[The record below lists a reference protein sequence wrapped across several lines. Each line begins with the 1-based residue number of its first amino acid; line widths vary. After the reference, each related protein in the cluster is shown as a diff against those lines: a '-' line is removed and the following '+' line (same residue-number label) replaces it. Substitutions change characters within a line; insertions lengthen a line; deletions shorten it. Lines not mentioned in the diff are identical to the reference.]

1 MRQISFFISLICV
14 FSTLASRNDYTIRYL
29 GVESGLSN
37 NHVVGITQDKDG
49 FIWIATD
56 EGLNRYD
63 GHNFKNYYKEE
74 VPGVA
79 SLTGNELNAI
89 IDDPQRPVIWIAT
102 QRAGLDSY
110 NYSTGEFRSY
120 RNIPGDANS
129 LATDDVTSIT
139 PASDGGLWIC
149 TFSRGIDHL
158 DPESGQFKHYDS
170 RTVKG
175 MPAASIWKALDGGD
189 GFLYVAHESSGLTV
203 IDIANMTA
211 VNYQADHN
219 NPDSLPSSSL
229 SCVYKDSLNNLW
241 IGTDRG
247 PVLYN
252 QDDKTFMDLGRYH
265 PELRYPVGDM
275 KQFAD
280 NCLWVATERGGIVI
294 MHLNDKVFSHPEEI
308 VCDTF
313 HSDFGKSLL
322 SSPSVRCLYQDDFSN
337 VWAGSWEGGVNVISP
352 GSPAFRIHPV
362 HTASGGE
369 VLSANSVLS
378 VAVDNDNHVWI
389 GKDGG
394 DLDIYDGDC
403 LVSTFS
409 KRRGNLPGSIVQS
422 LHKGADGT
430 MWLGFFNEGACRYD
444 ANTGRFVEVIPAAS
458 RIDVRDIA
466 TDKNGN
472 ILFGTTGGVWRYN
485 LADKRVEGPFN
496 TGNNLVRRV
505 FPLDDN
511 TCLVGTF
518 GAGLIVTDNDF
529 KEIRRYDINNGIPSN
544 TVNDIFRARDNRV
557 FVATG
562 EGLVI
567 FPDIVNKPDSVS
579 VVNRASGL
587 GNAHLLAIAQDRSGS
602 IWLSTNGGISCVKGD
617 DIYNYTHRDNVPIGN
632 FLGHSVASD
641 RQGNLYFGAISG
653 LCVFNPVE
661 VLEMMDVPQPVIVD
675 LEVLSNSSSGEDSPK
690 EIQVTGK
697 DKESLGRGYNSFDIS
712 FTSRNFATA
721 REVEYAYM
729 LEGVLD
735 RWVMARNGNIATF
748 RDLSPGTYVFKVKC
762 RVRNQE
768 WGSPAE
774 LNIVVPPPLWWS
786 WWAKMIY
793 IMVLAG
799 VVCAL
804 LYLYRKRVTAEAML
818 KTETEK
824 HLKEQELNDERLRFY
839 TNITHELRT
848 PLTLIVGPL
857 DDLAKSGDI
866 PERERRSLGMV
877 HRNAG
882 RLLDL
887 VNRIL
892 EFRKTETQNRR
903 LCVRRGNIAAT
914 VYEVALKYKELNR
927 NTKVSVDVTV
937 ESGEIQAVYDKEV
950 VTVMLD
956 NLISNSIKYTPQ
968 GHVDVDCRVKDGNIV
983 LTVADTGVGI
993 SKDAV
998 DRIFDRYYQE
1008 RGPHQAAGTGI
1019 GLALVKNMVTLHHGT
1034 ISVSSEEGKGTSFV
1048 VTLPIADSYPE
1059 ALHLEENVE
1068 HTQEETLPD
1077 TDKETVAADRKPL
1090 ILVVEDNEDI
1100 RDYIRQSFTDL
1111 YDVRCAENGKEGL
1124 ERAYEIMPSL
1134 IVSDIMMPVMD
1145 GVEMMRKL
1153 KADVRTSHIPV
1164 ILLTA
1169 KESDSDREEGY
1180 ASGADS
1186 YLIKPFSSTL
1196 LQSRINNLLLQRMKL
1211 TERFAG
1217 RPAPVVSS
1225 EGESIAEKRERLIK
1239 SLSEVDRRF
1248 IEKLNKAIID
1258 NIPSENVDVNFL
1270 AGTLCMSTSTLY
1282 RKVKALTGIS
1292 PNEYIRKT
1300 KMQLAEN
1307 LLLDGQLTFSEI
1319 AFKVGMNSVVY
1330 FRQCFKDEFGM
1341 TPSEYLNHLRS
1352 DSLDKSSEE

>member
-1 MRQISFFISLICV
+1 
-14 FSTLASRNDYTIRYL
+14 
-29 GVESGLSN
+29 
-37 NHVVGITQDKDG
+37 
-49 FIWIATD
+49 
-56 EGLNRYD
+56 
-63 GHNFKNYYKEE
+63 
-74 VPGVA
+74 
-79 SLTGNELNAI
+79 
-89 IDDPQRPVIWIAT
+89 
-102 QRAGLDSY
+102 
-110 NYSTGEFRSY
+110 
-120 RNIPGDANS
+120 
-129 LATDDVTSIT
+129 
-139 PASDGGLWIC
+139 
-149 TFSRGIDHL
+149 
-158 DPESGQFKHYDS
+158 
-170 RTVKG
+170 
-175 MPAASIWKALDGGD
+175 
-189 GFLYVAHESSGLTV
+189 
-203 IDIANMTA
+203 
-211 VNYQADHN
+211 
-219 NPDSLPSSSL
+219 
-229 SCVYKDSLNNLW
+229 
-241 IGTDRG
+241 
-247 PVLYN
+247 
-252 QDDKTFMDLGRYH
+252 
-265 PELRYPVGDM
+265 
-275 KQFAD
+275 
-280 NCLWVATERGGIVI
+280 
-294 MHLNDKVFSHPEEI
+294 
-308 VCDTF
+308 
-313 HSDFGKSLL
+313 
-322 SSPSVRCLYQDDFSN
+322 
-337 VWAGSWEGGVNVISP
+337 
-352 GSPAFRIHPV
+352 
-362 HTASGGE
+362 
-369 VLSANSVLS
+369 
-378 VAVDNDNHVWI
+378 
-389 GKDGG
+389 
-394 DLDIYDGDC
+394 
-403 LVSTFS
+403 
-409 KRRGNLPGSIVQS
+409 
-422 LHKGADGT
+422 
-430 MWLGFFNEGACRYD
+430 
-444 ANTGRFVEVIPAAS
+444 
-458 RIDVRDIA
+458 
-466 TDKNGN
+466 
-472 ILFGTTGGVWRYN
+472 
-485 LADKRVEGPFN
+485 
-496 TGNNLVRRV
+496 
-505 FPLDDN
+505 
-511 TCLVGTF
+511 
-518 GAGLIVTDNDF
+518 
-529 KEIRRYDINNGIPSN
+529 
-544 TVNDIFRARDNRV
+544 
-557 FVATG
+557 
-562 EGLVI
+562 
-567 FPDIVNKPDSVS
+567 
-579 VVNRASGL
+579 
-587 GNAHLLAIAQDRSGS
+587 
-602 IWLSTNGGISCVKGD
+602 
-617 DIYNYTHRDNVPIGN
+617 
-632 FLGHSVASD
+632 
-641 RQGNLYFGAISG
+641 
-653 LCVFNPVE
+653 
-661 VLEMMDVPQPVIVD
+661 MMDVPQPVIVD

-697 DKESLGRGYNSFDIS
+697 DKVNLGRGYNSFDIS

-1319 AFKVGMNSVVY
+1319 AFKVGMNSVAY

>member
-1 MRQISFFISLICV
+1 
-14 FSTLASRNDYTIRYL
+14 
-29 GVESGLSN
+29 
-37 NHVVGITQDKDG
+37 
-49 FIWIATD
+49 
-56 EGLNRYD
+56 
-63 GHNFKNYYKEE
+63 
-74 VPGVA
+74 
-79 SLTGNELNAI
+79 
-89 IDDPQRPVIWIAT
+89 
-102 QRAGLDSY
+102 
-110 NYSTGEFRSY
+110 
-120 RNIPGDANS
+120 
-129 LATDDVTSIT
+129 
-139 PASDGGLWIC
+139 
-149 TFSRGIDHL
+149 
-158 DPESGQFKHYDS
+158 
-170 RTVKG
+170 
-175 MPAASIWKALDGGD
+175 
-189 GFLYVAHESSGLTV
+189 
-203 IDIANMTA
+203 
-211 VNYQADHN
+211 
-219 NPDSLPSSSL
+219 
-229 SCVYKDSLNNLW
+229 
-241 IGTDRG
+241 
-247 PVLYN
+247 
-252 QDDKTFMDLGRYH
+252 
-265 PELRYPVGDM
+265 
-275 KQFAD
+275 
-280 NCLWVATERGGIVI
+280 
-294 MHLNDKVFSHPEEI
+294 
-308 VCDTF
+308 
-313 HSDFGKSLL
+313 
-322 SSPSVRCLYQDDFSN
+322 
-337 VWAGSWEGGVNVISP
+337 
-352 GSPAFRIHPV
+352 
-362 HTASGGE
+362 
-369 VLSANSVLS
+369 
-378 VAVDNDNHVWI
+378 
-389 GKDGG
+389 
-394 DLDIYDGDC
+394 
-403 LVSTFS
+403 
-409 KRRGNLPGSIVQS
+409 
-422 LHKGADGT
+422 
-430 MWLGFFNEGACRYD
+430 
-444 ANTGRFVEVIPAAS
+444 
-458 RIDVRDIA
+458 
-466 TDKNGN
+466 
-472 ILFGTTGGVWRYN
+472 
-485 LADKRVEGPFN
+485 
-496 TGNNLVRRV
+496 
-505 FPLDDN
+505 
-511 TCLVGTF
+511 
-518 GAGLIVTDNDF
+518 
-529 KEIRRYDINNGIPSN
+529 
-544 TVNDIFRARDNRV
+544 
-557 FVATG
+557 
-562 EGLVI
+562 
-567 FPDIVNKPDSVS
+567 
-579 VVNRASGL
+579 
-587 GNAHLLAIAQDRSGS
+587 
-602 IWLSTNGGISCVKGD
+602 
-617 DIYNYTHRDNVPIGN
+617 
-632 FLGHSVASD
+632 
-641 RQGNLYFGAISG
+641 
-653 LCVFNPVE
+653 
-661 VLEMMDVPQPVIVD
+661 
-675 LEVLSNSSSGEDSPK
+675 
-690 EIQVTGK
+690 
-697 DKESLGRGYNSFDIS
+697 
-712 FTSRNFATA
+712 
-721 REVEYAYM
+721 M

-1019 GLALVKNMVTLHHGT
+1019 GLALVKNMVTLHYGT

-1225 EGESIAEKRERLIK
+1225 
-1239 SLSEVDRRF
+1239 
-1248 IEKLNKAIID
+1248 
-1258 NIPSENVDVNFL
+1258 
-1270 AGTLCMSTSTLY
+1270 
-1282 RKVKALTGIS
+1282 
-1292 PNEYIRKT
+1292 
-1300 KMQLAEN
+1300 
-1307 LLLDGQLTFSEI
+1307 
-1319 AFKVGMNSVVY
+1319 
-1330 FRQCFKDEFGM
+1330 
-1341 TPSEYLNHLRS
+1341 
-1352 DSLDKSSEE
+1352 

>member
-1 MRQISFFISLICV
+1 M
-14 FSTLASRNDYTIRYL
+14 
-29 GVESGLSN
+29 
-37 NHVVGITQDKDG
+37 
-49 FIWIATD
+49 
-56 EGLNRYD
+56 
-63 GHNFKNYYKEE
+63 
-74 VPGVA
+74 
-79 SLTGNELNAI
+79 
-89 IDDPQRPVIWIAT
+89 
-102 QRAGLDSY
+102 
-110 NYSTGEFRSY
+110 
-120 RNIPGDANS
+120 
-129 LATDDVTSIT
+129 
-139 PASDGGLWIC
+139 
-149 TFSRGIDHL
+149 
-158 DPESGQFKHYDS
+158 
-170 RTVKG
+170 
-175 MPAASIWKALDGGD
+175 
-189 GFLYVAHESSGLTV
+189 
-203 IDIANMTA
+203 
-211 VNYQADHN
+211 
-219 NPDSLPSSSL
+219 
-229 SCVYKDSLNNLW
+229 
-241 IGTDRG
+241 
-247 PVLYN
+247 
-252 QDDKTFMDLGRYH
+252 
-265 PELRYPVGDM
+265 
-275 KQFAD
+275 
-280 NCLWVATERGGIVI
+280 
-294 MHLNDKVFSHPEEI
+294 
-308 VCDTF
+308 
-313 HSDFGKSLL
+313 
-322 SSPSVRCLYQDDFSN
+322 
-337 VWAGSWEGGVNVISP
+337 
-352 GSPAFRIHPV
+352 
-362 HTASGGE
+362 
-369 VLSANSVLS
+369 
-378 VAVDNDNHVWI
+378 
-389 GKDGG
+389 
-394 DLDIYDGDC
+394 
-403 LVSTFS
+403 
-409 KRRGNLPGSIVQS
+409 
-422 LHKGADGT
+422 
-430 MWLGFFNEGACRYD
+430 
-444 ANTGRFVEVIPAAS
+444 
-458 RIDVRDIA
+458 
-466 TDKNGN
+466 
-472 ILFGTTGGVWRYN
+472 
-485 LADKRVEGPFN
+485 
-496 TGNNLVRRV
+496 
-505 FPLDDN
+505 
-511 TCLVGTF
+511 
-518 GAGLIVTDNDF
+518 
-529 KEIRRYDINNGIPSN
+529 
-544 TVNDIFRARDNRV
+544 
-557 FVATG
+557 
-562 EGLVI
+562 
-567 FPDIVNKPDSVS
+567 
-579 VVNRASGL
+579 
-587 GNAHLLAIAQDRSGS
+587 
-602 IWLSTNGGISCVKGD
+602 
-617 DIYNYTHRDNVPIGN
+617 IYNYTHRDNVPIGN

-697 DKESLGRGYNSFDIS
+697 DKVSLGRGYNSFDIS

-1258 NIPSENVDVNFL
+1258 NMPSENVDVNFL

-1319 AFKVGMNSVVY
+1319 AFKVGMNSVAY

>member
-1 MRQISFFISLICV
+1 
-14 FSTLASRNDYTIRYL
+14 
-29 GVESGLSN
+29 
-37 NHVVGITQDKDG
+37 
-49 FIWIATD
+49 
-56 EGLNRYD
+56 
-63 GHNFKNYYKEE
+63 
-74 VPGVA
+74 
-79 SLTGNELNAI
+79 
-89 IDDPQRPVIWIAT
+89 
-102 QRAGLDSY
+102 
-110 NYSTGEFRSY
+110 
-120 RNIPGDANS
+120 
-129 LATDDVTSIT
+129 
-139 PASDGGLWIC
+139 
-149 TFSRGIDHL
+149 
-158 DPESGQFKHYDS
+158 
-170 RTVKG
+170 
-175 MPAASIWKALDGGD
+175 
-189 GFLYVAHESSGLTV
+189 
-203 IDIANMTA
+203 
-211 VNYQADHN
+211 
-219 NPDSLPSSSL
+219 
-229 SCVYKDSLNNLW
+229 
-241 IGTDRG
+241 
-247 PVLYN
+247 
-252 QDDKTFMDLGRYH
+252 
-265 PELRYPVGDM
+265 
-275 KQFAD
+275 
-280 NCLWVATERGGIVI
+280 
-294 MHLNDKVFSHPEEI
+294 
-308 VCDTF
+308 
-313 HSDFGKSLL
+313 
-322 SSPSVRCLYQDDFSN
+322 
-337 VWAGSWEGGVNVISP
+337 
-352 GSPAFRIHPV
+352 
-362 HTASGGE
+362 
-369 VLSANSVLS
+369 
-378 VAVDNDNHVWI
+378 
-389 GKDGG
+389 
-394 DLDIYDGDC
+394 
-403 LVSTFS
+403 
-409 KRRGNLPGSIVQS
+409 
-422 LHKGADGT
+422 
-430 MWLGFFNEGACRYD
+430 
-444 ANTGRFVEVIPAAS
+444 
-458 RIDVRDIA
+458 
-466 TDKNGN
+466 
-472 ILFGTTGGVWRYN
+472 
-485 LADKRVEGPFN
+485 
-496 TGNNLVRRV
+496 
-505 FPLDDN
+505 
-511 TCLVGTF
+511 
-518 GAGLIVTDNDF
+518 
-529 KEIRRYDINNGIPSN
+529 
-544 TVNDIFRARDNRV
+544 
-557 FVATG
+557 
-562 EGLVI
+562 
-567 FPDIVNKPDSVS
+567 
-579 VVNRASGL
+579 
-587 GNAHLLAIAQDRSGS
+587 
-602 IWLSTNGGISCVKGD
+602 
-617 DIYNYTHRDNVPIGN
+617 
-632 FLGHSVASD
+632 
-641 RQGNLYFGAISG
+641 
-653 LCVFNPVE
+653 
-661 VLEMMDVPQPVIVD
+661 MMDVPQPVIVD

-697 DKESLGRGYNSFDIS
+697 DKVSLGRGYNSFDIS

-1068 HTQEETLPD
+1068 YTQEETLPD

-1319 AFKVGMNSVVY
+1319 AFKVGMNSVAY

>member
-1 MRQISFFISLICV
+1 
-14 FSTLASRNDYTIRYL
+14 
-29 GVESGLSN
+29 
-37 NHVVGITQDKDG
+37 
-49 FIWIATD
+49 
-56 EGLNRYD
+56 
-63 GHNFKNYYKEE
+63 
-74 VPGVA
+74 
-79 SLTGNELNAI
+79 
-89 IDDPQRPVIWIAT
+89 
-102 QRAGLDSY
+102 
-110 NYSTGEFRSY
+110 
-120 RNIPGDANS
+120 
-129 LATDDVTSIT
+129 
-139 PASDGGLWIC
+139 
-149 TFSRGIDHL
+149 
-158 DPESGQFKHYDS
+158 
-170 RTVKG
+170 
-175 MPAASIWKALDGGD
+175 
-189 GFLYVAHESSGLTV
+189 
-203 IDIANMTA
+203 
-211 VNYQADHN
+211 
-219 NPDSLPSSSL
+219 
-229 SCVYKDSLNNLW
+229 
-241 IGTDRG
+241 
-247 PVLYN
+247 
-252 QDDKTFMDLGRYH
+252 
-265 PELRYPVGDM
+265 
-275 KQFAD
+275 
-280 NCLWVATERGGIVI
+280 
-294 MHLNDKVFSHPEEI
+294 
-308 VCDTF
+308 
-313 HSDFGKSLL
+313 
-322 SSPSVRCLYQDDFSN
+322 
-337 VWAGSWEGGVNVISP
+337 
-352 GSPAFRIHPV
+352 
-362 HTASGGE
+362 
-369 VLSANSVLS
+369 
-378 VAVDNDNHVWI
+378 
-389 GKDGG
+389 
-394 DLDIYDGDC
+394 
-403 LVSTFS
+403 
-409 KRRGNLPGSIVQS
+409 
-422 LHKGADGT
+422 
-430 MWLGFFNEGACRYD
+430 
-444 ANTGRFVEVIPAAS
+444 
-458 RIDVRDIA
+458 
-466 TDKNGN
+466 
-472 ILFGTTGGVWRYN
+472 
-485 LADKRVEGPFN
+485 
-496 TGNNLVRRV
+496 
-505 FPLDDN
+505 
-511 TCLVGTF
+511 
-518 GAGLIVTDNDF
+518 
-529 KEIRRYDINNGIPSN
+529 
-544 TVNDIFRARDNRV
+544 
-557 FVATG
+557 
-562 EGLVI
+562 
-567 FPDIVNKPDSVS
+567 
-579 VVNRASGL
+579 
-587 GNAHLLAIAQDRSGS
+587 
-602 IWLSTNGGISCVKGD
+602 
-617 DIYNYTHRDNVPIGN
+617 
-632 FLGHSVASD
+632 
-641 RQGNLYFGAISG
+641 
-653 LCVFNPVE
+653 
-661 VLEMMDVPQPVIVD
+661 MMDVPQPVIVD

-690 EIQVTGK
+690 EIQETGK
-697 DKESLGRGYNSFDIS
+697 DKVSLGRGYNSFDIS

-1319 AFKVGMNSVVY
+1319 AFKVGMNSVAY

>member
-1 MRQISFFISLICV
+1 
-14 FSTLASRNDYTIRYL
+14 
-29 GVESGLSN
+29 
-37 NHVVGITQDKDG
+37 
-49 FIWIATD
+49 
-56 EGLNRYD
+56 
-63 GHNFKNYYKEE
+63 
-74 VPGVA
+74 
-79 SLTGNELNAI
+79 
-89 IDDPQRPVIWIAT
+89 
-102 QRAGLDSY
+102 
-110 NYSTGEFRSY
+110 
-120 RNIPGDANS
+120 
-129 LATDDVTSIT
+129 
-139 PASDGGLWIC
+139 
-149 TFSRGIDHL
+149 
-158 DPESGQFKHYDS
+158 
-170 RTVKG
+170 
-175 MPAASIWKALDGGD
+175 
-189 GFLYVAHESSGLTV
+189 
-203 IDIANMTA
+203 
-211 VNYQADHN
+211 
-219 NPDSLPSSSL
+219 
-229 SCVYKDSLNNLW
+229 
-241 IGTDRG
+241 
-247 PVLYN
+247 
-252 QDDKTFMDLGRYH
+252 
-265 PELRYPVGDM
+265 
-275 KQFAD
+275 
-280 NCLWVATERGGIVI
+280 
-294 MHLNDKVFSHPEEI
+294 
-308 VCDTF
+308 
-313 HSDFGKSLL
+313 
-322 SSPSVRCLYQDDFSN
+322 
-337 VWAGSWEGGVNVISP
+337 
-352 GSPAFRIHPV
+352 
-362 HTASGGE
+362 
-369 VLSANSVLS
+369 
-378 VAVDNDNHVWI
+378 
-389 GKDGG
+389 
-394 DLDIYDGDC
+394 
-403 LVSTFS
+403 
-409 KRRGNLPGSIVQS
+409 
-422 LHKGADGT
+422 
-430 MWLGFFNEGACRYD
+430 
-444 ANTGRFVEVIPAAS
+444 
-458 RIDVRDIA
+458 
-466 TDKNGN
+466 
-472 ILFGTTGGVWRYN
+472 
-485 LADKRVEGPFN
+485 
-496 TGNNLVRRV
+496 
-505 FPLDDN
+505 
-511 TCLVGTF
+511 
-518 GAGLIVTDNDF
+518 
-529 KEIRRYDINNGIPSN
+529 
-544 TVNDIFRARDNRV
+544 
-557 FVATG
+557 
-562 EGLVI
+562 
-567 FPDIVNKPDSVS
+567 
-579 VVNRASGL
+579 
-587 GNAHLLAIAQDRSGS
+587 
-602 IWLSTNGGISCVKGD
+602 
-617 DIYNYTHRDNVPIGN
+617 
-632 FLGHSVASD
+632 
-641 RQGNLYFGAISG
+641 
-653 LCVFNPVE
+653 
-661 VLEMMDVPQPVIVD
+661 
-675 LEVLSNSSSGEDSPK
+675 
-690 EIQVTGK
+690 
-697 DKESLGRGYNSFDIS
+697 
-712 FTSRNFATA
+712 
-721 REVEYAYM
+721 
-729 LEGVLD
+729 
-735 RWVMARNGNIATF
+735 
-748 RDLSPGTYVFKVKC
+748 
-762 RVRNQE
+762 
-768 WGSPAE
+768 
-774 LNIVVPPPLWWS
+774 
-786 WWAKMIY
+786 MIY

-1319 AFKVGMNSVVY
+1319 AFKVGMNSVAY

>member
-1 MRQISFFISLICV
+1 M
-14 FSTLASRNDYTIRYL
+14 
-29 GVESGLSN
+29 
-37 NHVVGITQDKDG
+37 
-49 FIWIATD
+49 
-56 EGLNRYD
+56 
-63 GHNFKNYYKEE
+63 
-74 VPGVA
+74 
-79 SLTGNELNAI
+79 
-89 IDDPQRPVIWIAT
+89 
-102 QRAGLDSY
+102 
-110 NYSTGEFRSY
+110 
-120 RNIPGDANS
+120 
-129 LATDDVTSIT
+129 
-139 PASDGGLWIC
+139 
-149 TFSRGIDHL
+149 
-158 DPESGQFKHYDS
+158 
-170 RTVKG
+170 
-175 MPAASIWKALDGGD
+175 
-189 GFLYVAHESSGLTV
+189 
-203 IDIANMTA
+203 
-211 VNYQADHN
+211 
-219 NPDSLPSSSL
+219 
-229 SCVYKDSLNNLW
+229 
-241 IGTDRG
+241 
-247 PVLYN
+247 
-252 QDDKTFMDLGRYH
+252 
-265 PELRYPVGDM
+265 
-275 KQFAD
+275 
-280 NCLWVATERGGIVI
+280 
-294 MHLNDKVFSHPEEI
+294 
-308 VCDTF
+308 
-313 HSDFGKSLL
+313 
-322 SSPSVRCLYQDDFSN
+322 
-337 VWAGSWEGGVNVISP
+337 
-352 GSPAFRIHPV
+352 
-362 HTASGGE
+362 
-369 VLSANSVLS
+369 
-378 VAVDNDNHVWI
+378 
-389 GKDGG
+389 
-394 DLDIYDGDC
+394 
-403 LVSTFS
+403 
-409 KRRGNLPGSIVQS
+409 
-422 LHKGADGT
+422 
-430 MWLGFFNEGACRYD
+430 
-444 ANTGRFVEVIPAAS
+444 
-458 RIDVRDIA
+458 
-466 TDKNGN
+466 
-472 ILFGTTGGVWRYN
+472 
-485 LADKRVEGPFN
+485 
-496 TGNNLVRRV
+496 
-505 FPLDDN
+505 
-511 TCLVGTF
+511 
-518 GAGLIVTDNDF
+518 
-529 KEIRRYDINNGIPSN
+529 
-544 TVNDIFRARDNRV
+544 
-557 FVATG
+557 
-562 EGLVI
+562 
-567 FPDIVNKPDSVS
+567 
-579 VVNRASGL
+579 
-587 GNAHLLAIAQDRSGS
+587 
-602 IWLSTNGGISCVKGD
+602 
-617 DIYNYTHRDNVPIGN
+617 
-632 FLGHSVASD
+632 
-641 RQGNLYFGAISG
+641 
-653 LCVFNPVE
+653 
-661 VLEMMDVPQPVIVD
+661 
-675 LEVLSNSSSGEDSPK
+675 
-690 EIQVTGK
+690 
-697 DKESLGRGYNSFDIS
+697 
-712 FTSRNFATA
+712 
-721 REVEYAYM
+721 
-729 LEGVLD
+729 
-735 RWVMARNGNIATF
+735 
-748 RDLSPGTYVFKVKC
+748 
-762 RVRNQE
+762 
-768 WGSPAE
+768 GSPAE

-1019 GLALVKNMVTLHHGT
+1019 GLALVKNMVTLHYGT

-1319 AFKVGMNSVVY
+1319 AFKVGMNSVAY

>member
-1 MRQISFFISLICV
+1 M
-14 FSTLASRNDYTIRYL
+14 
-29 GVESGLSN
+29 
-37 NHVVGITQDKDG
+37 
-49 FIWIATD
+49 
-56 EGLNRYD
+56 
-63 GHNFKNYYKEE
+63 
-74 VPGVA
+74 
-79 SLTGNELNAI
+79 
-89 IDDPQRPVIWIAT
+89 
-102 QRAGLDSY
+102 
-110 NYSTGEFRSY
+110 
-120 RNIPGDANS
+120 
-129 LATDDVTSIT
+129 
-139 PASDGGLWIC
+139 
-149 TFSRGIDHL
+149 
-158 DPESGQFKHYDS
+158 
-170 RTVKG
+170 
-175 MPAASIWKALDGGD
+175 
-189 GFLYVAHESSGLTV
+189 
-203 IDIANMTA
+203 
-211 VNYQADHN
+211 
-219 NPDSLPSSSL
+219 
-229 SCVYKDSLNNLW
+229 
-241 IGTDRG
+241 
-247 PVLYN
+247 
-252 QDDKTFMDLGRYH
+252 
-265 PELRYPVGDM
+265 
-275 KQFAD
+275 
-280 NCLWVATERGGIVI
+280 
-294 MHLNDKVFSHPEEI
+294 
-308 VCDTF
+308 
-313 HSDFGKSLL
+313 
-322 SSPSVRCLYQDDFSN
+322 
-337 VWAGSWEGGVNVISP
+337 
-352 GSPAFRIHPV
+352 
-362 HTASGGE
+362 
-369 VLSANSVLS
+369 
-378 VAVDNDNHVWI
+378 
-389 GKDGG
+389 
-394 DLDIYDGDC
+394 
-403 LVSTFS
+403 
-409 KRRGNLPGSIVQS
+409 
-422 LHKGADGT
+422 
-430 MWLGFFNEGACRYD
+430 
-444 ANTGRFVEVIPAAS
+444 
-458 RIDVRDIA
+458 
-466 TDKNGN
+466 
-472 ILFGTTGGVWRYN
+472 
-485 LADKRVEGPFN
+485 
-496 TGNNLVRRV
+496 
-505 FPLDDN
+505 
-511 TCLVGTF
+511 
-518 GAGLIVTDNDF
+518 
-529 KEIRRYDINNGIPSN
+529 
-544 TVNDIFRARDNRV
+544 
-557 FVATG
+557 
-562 EGLVI
+562 
-567 FPDIVNKPDSVS
+567 
-579 VVNRASGL
+579 
-587 GNAHLLAIAQDRSGS
+587 
-602 IWLSTNGGISCVKGD
+602 
-617 DIYNYTHRDNVPIGN
+617 
-632 FLGHSVASD
+632 
-641 RQGNLYFGAISG
+641 
-653 LCVFNPVE
+653 FNPVE

-697 DKESLGRGYNSFDIS
+697 DKVSLGRGYNSFDIS

-1019 GLALVKNMVTLHHGT
+1019 GLALVKNMVTLHYGT

-1319 AFKVGMNSVVY
+1319 AFKVGMNSVAY

>member
-1 MRQISFFISLICV
+1 M
-14 FSTLASRNDYTIRYL
+14 
-29 GVESGLSN
+29 
-37 NHVVGITQDKDG
+37 
-49 FIWIATD
+49 
-56 EGLNRYD
+56 
-63 GHNFKNYYKEE
+63 
-74 VPGVA
+74 
-79 SLTGNELNAI
+79 
-89 IDDPQRPVIWIAT
+89 
-102 QRAGLDSY
+102 
-110 NYSTGEFRSY
+110 
-120 RNIPGDANS
+120 
-129 LATDDVTSIT
+129 
-139 PASDGGLWIC
+139 
-149 TFSRGIDHL
+149 
-158 DPESGQFKHYDS
+158 
-170 RTVKG
+170 
-175 MPAASIWKALDGGD
+175 
-189 GFLYVAHESSGLTV
+189 
-203 IDIANMTA
+203 
-211 VNYQADHN
+211 
-219 NPDSLPSSSL
+219 
-229 SCVYKDSLNNLW
+229 
-241 IGTDRG
+241 
-247 PVLYN
+247 
-252 QDDKTFMDLGRYH
+252 
-265 PELRYPVGDM
+265 
-275 KQFAD
+275 
-280 NCLWVATERGGIVI
+280 
-294 MHLNDKVFSHPEEI
+294 
-308 VCDTF
+308 
-313 HSDFGKSLL
+313 
-322 SSPSVRCLYQDDFSN
+322 
-337 VWAGSWEGGVNVISP
+337 
-352 GSPAFRIHPV
+352 
-362 HTASGGE
+362 
-369 VLSANSVLS
+369 
-378 VAVDNDNHVWI
+378 
-389 GKDGG
+389 
-394 DLDIYDGDC
+394 
-403 LVSTFS
+403 
-409 KRRGNLPGSIVQS
+409 
-422 LHKGADGT
+422 
-430 MWLGFFNEGACRYD
+430 
-444 ANTGRFVEVIPAAS
+444 
-458 RIDVRDIA
+458 
-466 TDKNGN
+466 
-472 ILFGTTGGVWRYN
+472 
-485 LADKRVEGPFN
+485 
-496 TGNNLVRRV
+496 
-505 FPLDDN
+505 
-511 TCLVGTF
+511 
-518 GAGLIVTDNDF
+518 
-529 KEIRRYDINNGIPSN
+529 
-544 TVNDIFRARDNRV
+544 
-557 FVATG
+557 
-562 EGLVI
+562 
-567 FPDIVNKPDSVS
+567 
-579 VVNRASGL
+579 
-587 GNAHLLAIAQDRSGS
+587 
-602 IWLSTNGGISCVKGD
+602 
-617 DIYNYTHRDNVPIGN
+617 
-632 FLGHSVASD
+632 
-641 RQGNLYFGAISG
+641 
-653 LCVFNPVE
+653 FNPVE

-1134 IVSDIMMPVMD
+1134 IVSDIMMPVLD

>member
-1 MRQISFFISLICV
+1 
-14 FSTLASRNDYTIRYL
+14 
-29 GVESGLSN
+29 
-37 NHVVGITQDKDG
+37 
-49 FIWIATD
+49 
-56 EGLNRYD
+56 
-63 GHNFKNYYKEE
+63 
-74 VPGVA
+74 
-79 SLTGNELNAI
+79 
-89 IDDPQRPVIWIAT
+89 
-102 QRAGLDSY
+102 
-110 NYSTGEFRSY
+110 
-120 RNIPGDANS
+120 
-129 LATDDVTSIT
+129 
-139 PASDGGLWIC
+139 
-149 TFSRGIDHL
+149 
-158 DPESGQFKHYDS
+158 
-170 RTVKG
+170 
-175 MPAASIWKALDGGD
+175 
-189 GFLYVAHESSGLTV
+189 
-203 IDIANMTA
+203 
-211 VNYQADHN
+211 
-219 NPDSLPSSSL
+219 
-229 SCVYKDSLNNLW
+229 
-241 IGTDRG
+241 
-247 PVLYN
+247 
-252 QDDKTFMDLGRYH
+252 
-265 PELRYPVGDM
+265 
-275 KQFAD
+275 
-280 NCLWVATERGGIVI
+280 
-294 MHLNDKVFSHPEEI
+294 
-308 VCDTF
+308 
-313 HSDFGKSLL
+313 
-322 SSPSVRCLYQDDFSN
+322 
-337 VWAGSWEGGVNVISP
+337 
-352 GSPAFRIHPV
+352 
-362 HTASGGE
+362 
-369 VLSANSVLS
+369 
-378 VAVDNDNHVWI
+378 
-389 GKDGG
+389 
-394 DLDIYDGDC
+394 
-403 LVSTFS
+403 
-409 KRRGNLPGSIVQS
+409 
-422 LHKGADGT
+422 
-430 MWLGFFNEGACRYD
+430 
-444 ANTGRFVEVIPAAS
+444 
-458 RIDVRDIA
+458 
-466 TDKNGN
+466 
-472 ILFGTTGGVWRYN
+472 
-485 LADKRVEGPFN
+485 
-496 TGNNLVRRV
+496 
-505 FPLDDN
+505 
-511 TCLVGTF
+511 
-518 GAGLIVTDNDF
+518 
-529 KEIRRYDINNGIPSN
+529 
-544 TVNDIFRARDNRV
+544 
-557 FVATG
+557 
-562 EGLVI
+562 
-567 FPDIVNKPDSVS
+567 
-579 VVNRASGL
+579 
-587 GNAHLLAIAQDRSGS
+587 
-602 IWLSTNGGISCVKGD
+602 
-617 DIYNYTHRDNVPIGN
+617 
-632 FLGHSVASD
+632 
-641 RQGNLYFGAISG
+641 
-653 LCVFNPVE
+653 
-661 VLEMMDVPQPVIVD
+661 
-675 LEVLSNSSSGEDSPK
+675 
-690 EIQVTGK
+690 
-697 DKESLGRGYNSFDIS
+697 
-712 FTSRNFATA
+712 
-721 REVEYAYM
+721 M

-1019 GLALVKNMVTLHHGT
+1019 GLALVKNMVTLHYGT

-1319 AFKVGMNSVVY
+1319 AFKVGMNSVAY

>member
-1 MRQISFFISLICV
+1 
-14 FSTLASRNDYTIRYL
+14 
-29 GVESGLSN
+29 
-37 NHVVGITQDKDG
+37 
-49 FIWIATD
+49 
-56 EGLNRYD
+56 
-63 GHNFKNYYKEE
+63 
-74 VPGVA
+74 
-79 SLTGNELNAI
+79 
-89 IDDPQRPVIWIAT
+89 
-102 QRAGLDSY
+102 
-110 NYSTGEFRSY
+110 
-120 RNIPGDANS
+120 
-129 LATDDVTSIT
+129 
-139 PASDGGLWIC
+139 
-149 TFSRGIDHL
+149 
-158 DPESGQFKHYDS
+158 
-170 RTVKG
+170 
-175 MPAASIWKALDGGD
+175 
-189 GFLYVAHESSGLTV
+189 
-203 IDIANMTA
+203 
-211 VNYQADHN
+211 
-219 NPDSLPSSSL
+219 
-229 SCVYKDSLNNLW
+229 
-241 IGTDRG
+241 
-247 PVLYN
+247 
-252 QDDKTFMDLGRYH
+252 
-265 PELRYPVGDM
+265 
-275 KQFAD
+275 
-280 NCLWVATERGGIVI
+280 
-294 MHLNDKVFSHPEEI
+294 
-308 VCDTF
+308 
-313 HSDFGKSLL
+313 
-322 SSPSVRCLYQDDFSN
+322 
-337 VWAGSWEGGVNVISP
+337 
-352 GSPAFRIHPV
+352 
-362 HTASGGE
+362 
-369 VLSANSVLS
+369 
-378 VAVDNDNHVWI
+378 
-389 GKDGG
+389 
-394 DLDIYDGDC
+394 
-403 LVSTFS
+403 
-409 KRRGNLPGSIVQS
+409 
-422 LHKGADGT
+422 
-430 MWLGFFNEGACRYD
+430 
-444 ANTGRFVEVIPAAS
+444 
-458 RIDVRDIA
+458 
-466 TDKNGN
+466 
-472 ILFGTTGGVWRYN
+472 
-485 LADKRVEGPFN
+485 
-496 TGNNLVRRV
+496 
-505 FPLDDN
+505 
-511 TCLVGTF
+511 
-518 GAGLIVTDNDF
+518 
-529 KEIRRYDINNGIPSN
+529 
-544 TVNDIFRARDNRV
+544 
-557 FVATG
+557 
-562 EGLVI
+562 
-567 FPDIVNKPDSVS
+567 
-579 VVNRASGL
+579 
-587 GNAHLLAIAQDRSGS
+587 
-602 IWLSTNGGISCVKGD
+602 
-617 DIYNYTHRDNVPIGN
+617 
-632 FLGHSVASD
+632 
-641 RQGNLYFGAISG
+641 
-653 LCVFNPVE
+653 
-661 VLEMMDVPQPVIVD
+661 
-675 LEVLSNSSSGEDSPK
+675 
-690 EIQVTGK
+690 
-697 DKESLGRGYNSFDIS
+697 
-712 FTSRNFATA
+712 
-721 REVEYAYM
+721 
-729 LEGVLD
+729 
-735 RWVMARNGNIATF
+735 
-748 RDLSPGTYVFKVKC
+748 
-762 RVRNQE
+762 
-768 WGSPAE
+768 
-774 LNIVVPPPLWWS
+774 
-786 WWAKMIY
+786 
-793 IMVLAG
+793 
-799 VVCAL
+799 
-804 LYLYRKRVTAEAML
+804 ML

-1019 GLALVKNMVTLHHGT
+1019 GLALVKNMVTLHYGT

-1319 AFKVGMNSVVY
+1319 AFKVGMNSVAY

>member
-1 MRQISFFISLICV
+1 M
-14 FSTLASRNDYTIRYL
+14 T
-29 GVESGLSN
+29 GVQ
-37 NHVVGITQDKDG
+37 T
-49 FIWIATD
+49 
-56 EGLNRYD
+56 
-63 GHNFKNYYKEE
+63 
-74 VPGVA
+74 
-79 SLTGNELNAI
+79 
-89 IDDPQRPVIWIAT
+89 
-102 QRAGLDSY
+102 
-110 NYSTGEFRSY
+110 
-120 RNIPGDANS
+120 
-129 LATDDVTSIT
+129 
-139 PASDGGLWIC
+139 
-149 TFSRGIDHL
+149 
-158 DPESGQFKHYDS
+158 
-170 RTVKG
+170 
-175 MPAASIWKALDGGD
+175 
-189 GFLYVAHESSGLTV
+189 
-203 IDIANMTA
+203 
-211 VNYQADHN
+211 
-219 NPDSLPSSSL
+219 
-229 SCVYKDSLNNLW
+229 
-241 IGTDRG
+241 
-247 PVLYN
+247 
-252 QDDKTFMDLGRYH
+252 
-265 PELRYPVGDM
+265 
-275 KQFAD
+275 
-280 NCLWVATERGGIVI
+280 
-294 MHLNDKVFSHPEEI
+294 
-308 VCDTF
+308 
-313 HSDFGKSLL
+313 
-322 SSPSVRCLYQDDFSN
+322 
-337 VWAGSWEGGVNVISP
+337 
-352 GSPAFRIHPV
+352 
-362 HTASGGE
+362 
-369 VLSANSVLS
+369 
-378 VAVDNDNHVWI
+378 
-389 GKDGG
+389 
-394 DLDIYDGDC
+394 
-403 LVSTFS
+403 
-409 KRRGNLPGSIVQS
+409 
-422 LHKGADGT
+422 
-430 MWLGFFNEGACRYD
+430 
-444 ANTGRFVEVIPAAS
+444 
-458 RIDVRDIA
+458 
-466 TDKNGN
+466 
-472 ILFGTTGGVWRYN
+472 
-485 LADKRVEGPFN
+485 
-496 TGNNLVRRV
+496 
-505 FPLDDN
+505 
-511 TCLVGTF
+511 
-518 GAGLIVTDNDF
+518 
-529 KEIRRYDINNGIPSN
+529 
-544 TVNDIFRARDNRV
+544 
-557 FVATG
+557 
-562 EGLVI
+562 
-567 FPDIVNKPDSVS
+567 
-579 VVNRASGL
+579 
-587 GNAHLLAIAQDRSGS
+587 
-602 IWLSTNGGISCVKGD
+602 
-617 DIYNYTHRDNVPIGN
+617 
-632 FLGHSVASD
+632 
-641 RQGNLYFGAISG
+641 
-653 LCVFNPVE
+653 
-661 VLEMMDVPQPVIVD
+661 
-675 LEVLSNSSSGEDSPK
+675 
-690 EIQVTGK
+690 
-697 DKESLGRGYNSFDIS
+697 
-712 FTSRNFATA
+712 
-721 REVEYAYM
+721 
-729 LEGVLD
+729 
-735 RWVMARNGNIATF
+735 
-748 RDLSPGTYVFKVKC
+748 
-762 RVRNQE
+762 
-768 WGSPAE
+768 
-774 LNIVVPPPLWWS
+774 
-786 WWAKMIY
+786 
-793 IMVLAG
+793 
-799 VVCAL
+799 CAL
-804 LYLYRKRVTAEAML
+804 PIS
-818 KTETEK
+818 EK

-1048 VTLPIADSYPE
+1048 VKLPIADSYPE

-1319 AFKVGMNSVVY
+1319 AFKVGMNSVAY

>member
-1 MRQISFFISLICV
+1 M
-14 FSTLASRNDYTIRYL
+14 
-29 GVESGLSN
+29 
-37 NHVVGITQDKDG
+37 
-49 FIWIATD
+49 
-56 EGLNRYD
+56 
-63 GHNFKNYYKEE
+63 
-74 VPGVA
+74 
-79 SLTGNELNAI
+79 
-89 IDDPQRPVIWIAT
+89 
-102 QRAGLDSY
+102 
-110 NYSTGEFRSY
+110 
-120 RNIPGDANS
+120 
-129 LATDDVTSIT
+129 
-139 PASDGGLWIC
+139 
-149 TFSRGIDHL
+149 
-158 DPESGQFKHYDS
+158 
-170 RTVKG
+170 
-175 MPAASIWKALDGGD
+175 
-189 GFLYVAHESSGLTV
+189 
-203 IDIANMTA
+203 
-211 VNYQADHN
+211 
-219 NPDSLPSSSL
+219 
-229 SCVYKDSLNNLW
+229 
-241 IGTDRG
+241 
-247 PVLYN
+247 
-252 QDDKTFMDLGRYH
+252 
-265 PELRYPVGDM
+265 
-275 KQFAD
+275 
-280 NCLWVATERGGIVI
+280 
-294 MHLNDKVFSHPEEI
+294 
-308 VCDTF
+308 
-313 HSDFGKSLL
+313 
-322 SSPSVRCLYQDDFSN
+322 
-337 VWAGSWEGGVNVISP
+337 
-352 GSPAFRIHPV
+352 
-362 HTASGGE
+362 
-369 VLSANSVLS
+369 
-378 VAVDNDNHVWI
+378 
-389 GKDGG
+389 
-394 DLDIYDGDC
+394 
-403 LVSTFS
+403 
-409 KRRGNLPGSIVQS
+409 
-422 LHKGADGT
+422 
-430 MWLGFFNEGACRYD
+430 
-444 ANTGRFVEVIPAAS
+444 
-458 RIDVRDIA
+458 
-466 TDKNGN
+466 
-472 ILFGTTGGVWRYN
+472 
-485 LADKRVEGPFN
+485 
-496 TGNNLVRRV
+496 
-505 FPLDDN
+505 
-511 TCLVGTF
+511 
-518 GAGLIVTDNDF
+518 
-529 KEIRRYDINNGIPSN
+529 
-544 TVNDIFRARDNRV
+544 
-557 FVATG
+557 
-562 EGLVI
+562 
-567 FPDIVNKPDSVS
+567 
-579 VVNRASGL
+579 
-587 GNAHLLAIAQDRSGS
+587 
-602 IWLSTNGGISCVKGD
+602 
-617 DIYNYTHRDNVPIGN
+617 
-632 FLGHSVASD
+632 
-641 RQGNLYFGAISG
+641 
-653 LCVFNPVE
+653 FNPVE

>member
-1 MRQISFFISLICV
+1 M
-14 FSTLASRNDYTIRYL
+14 
-29 GVESGLSN
+29 
-37 NHVVGITQDKDG
+37 
-49 FIWIATD
+49 
-56 EGLNRYD
+56 
-63 GHNFKNYYKEE
+63 
-74 VPGVA
+74 
-79 SLTGNELNAI
+79 
-89 IDDPQRPVIWIAT
+89 
-102 QRAGLDSY
+102 
-110 NYSTGEFRSY
+110 
-120 RNIPGDANS
+120 
-129 LATDDVTSIT
+129 
-139 PASDGGLWIC
+139 
-149 TFSRGIDHL
+149 
-158 DPESGQFKHYDS
+158 
-170 RTVKG
+170 
-175 MPAASIWKALDGGD
+175 
-189 GFLYVAHESSGLTV
+189 
-203 IDIANMTA
+203 
-211 VNYQADHN
+211 
-219 NPDSLPSSSL
+219 
-229 SCVYKDSLNNLW
+229 
-241 IGTDRG
+241 
-247 PVLYN
+247 
-252 QDDKTFMDLGRYH
+252 
-265 PELRYPVGDM
+265 
-275 KQFAD
+275 
-280 NCLWVATERGGIVI
+280 
-294 MHLNDKVFSHPEEI
+294 
-308 VCDTF
+308 
-313 HSDFGKSLL
+313 
-322 SSPSVRCLYQDDFSN
+322 
-337 VWAGSWEGGVNVISP
+337 
-352 GSPAFRIHPV
+352 
-362 HTASGGE
+362 
-369 VLSANSVLS
+369 
-378 VAVDNDNHVWI
+378 
-389 GKDGG
+389 
-394 DLDIYDGDC
+394 
-403 LVSTFS
+403 
-409 KRRGNLPGSIVQS
+409 
-422 LHKGADGT
+422 
-430 MWLGFFNEGACRYD
+430 
-444 ANTGRFVEVIPAAS
+444 
-458 RIDVRDIA
+458 
-466 TDKNGN
+466 
-472 ILFGTTGGVWRYN
+472 WRYN

-562 EGLVI
+562 EGRVI

-697 DKESLGRGYNSFDIS
+697 DKVNLGRGYNSFDIS

-1319 AFKVGMNSVVY
+1319 AFKVGMNSVAY

>member
-1 MRQISFFISLICV
+1 
-14 FSTLASRNDYTIRYL
+14 
-29 GVESGLSN
+29 
-37 NHVVGITQDKDG
+37 
-49 FIWIATD
+49 
-56 EGLNRYD
+56 
-63 GHNFKNYYKEE
+63 
-74 VPGVA
+74 
-79 SLTGNELNAI
+79 
-89 IDDPQRPVIWIAT
+89 
-102 QRAGLDSY
+102 
-110 NYSTGEFRSY
+110 
-120 RNIPGDANS
+120 
-129 LATDDVTSIT
+129 
-139 PASDGGLWIC
+139 
-149 TFSRGIDHL
+149 
-158 DPESGQFKHYDS
+158 
-170 RTVKG
+170 
-175 MPAASIWKALDGGD
+175 
-189 GFLYVAHESSGLTV
+189 
-203 IDIANMTA
+203 
-211 VNYQADHN
+211 
-219 NPDSLPSSSL
+219 
-229 SCVYKDSLNNLW
+229 
-241 IGTDRG
+241 
-247 PVLYN
+247 
-252 QDDKTFMDLGRYH
+252 
-265 PELRYPVGDM
+265 
-275 KQFAD
+275 
-280 NCLWVATERGGIVI
+280 
-294 MHLNDKVFSHPEEI
+294 
-308 VCDTF
+308 
-313 HSDFGKSLL
+313 
-322 SSPSVRCLYQDDFSN
+322 
-337 VWAGSWEGGVNVISP
+337 
-352 GSPAFRIHPV
+352 
-362 HTASGGE
+362 
-369 VLSANSVLS
+369 
-378 VAVDNDNHVWI
+378 
-389 GKDGG
+389 
-394 DLDIYDGDC
+394 
-403 LVSTFS
+403 
-409 KRRGNLPGSIVQS
+409 
-422 LHKGADGT
+422 
-430 MWLGFFNEGACRYD
+430 
-444 ANTGRFVEVIPAAS
+444 
-458 RIDVRDIA
+458 
-466 TDKNGN
+466 
-472 ILFGTTGGVWRYN
+472 
-485 LADKRVEGPFN
+485 
-496 TGNNLVRRV
+496 
-505 FPLDDN
+505 
-511 TCLVGTF
+511 
-518 GAGLIVTDNDF
+518 
-529 KEIRRYDINNGIPSN
+529 
-544 TVNDIFRARDNRV
+544 
-557 FVATG
+557 
-562 EGLVI
+562 
-567 FPDIVNKPDSVS
+567 
-579 VVNRASGL
+579 
-587 GNAHLLAIAQDRSGS
+587 
-602 IWLSTNGGISCVKGD
+602 
-617 DIYNYTHRDNVPIGN
+617 
-632 FLGHSVASD
+632 
-641 RQGNLYFGAISG
+641 
-653 LCVFNPVE
+653 
-661 VLEMMDVPQPVIVD
+661 MMDVPQPVIVD

-697 DKESLGRGYNSFDIS
+697 DKVSLGRGYNSFDIS

-1319 AFKVGMNSVVY
+1319 AFKVGMNSVAY

>member
-1 MRQISFFISLICV
+1 MCV
-14 FSTLASRNDYTIRYL
+14 Q
-29 GVESGLSN
+29 SG
-37 NHVVGITQDKDG
+37 GGAGDDG
-49 FIWIATD
+49 CA
-56 EGLNRYD
+56 
-63 GHNFKNYYKEE
+63 
-74 VPGVA
+74 
-79 SLTGNELNAI
+79 
-89 IDDPQRPVIWIAT
+89 
-102 QRAGLDSY
+102 
-110 NYSTGEFRSY
+110 
-120 RNIPGDANS
+120 
-129 LATDDVTSIT
+129 
-139 PASDGGLWIC
+139 
-149 TFSRGIDHL
+149 
-158 DPESGQFKHYDS
+158 
-170 RTVKG
+170 
-175 MPAASIWKALDGGD
+175 
-189 GFLYVAHESSGLTV
+189 
-203 IDIANMTA
+203 
-211 VNYQADHN
+211 
-219 NPDSLPSSSL
+219 
-229 SCVYKDSLNNLW
+229 
-241 IGTDRG
+241 
-247 PVLYN
+247 
-252 QDDKTFMDLGRYH
+252 
-265 PELRYPVGDM
+265 
-275 KQFAD
+275 
-280 NCLWVATERGGIVI
+280 
-294 MHLNDKVFSHPEEI
+294 
-308 VCDTF
+308 
-313 HSDFGKSLL
+313 
-322 SSPSVRCLYQDDFSN
+322 
-337 VWAGSWEGGVNVISP
+337 
-352 GSPAFRIHPV
+352 
-362 HTASGGE
+362 TAS
-369 VLSANSVLS
+369 
-378 VAVDNDNHVWI
+378 
-389 GKDGG
+389 
-394 DLDIYDGDC
+394 
-403 LVSTFS
+403 
-409 KRRGNLPGSIVQS
+409 
-422 LHKGADGT
+422 
-430 MWLGFFNEGACRYD
+430 
-444 ANTGRFVEVIPAAS
+444 
-458 RIDVRDIA
+458 
-466 TDKNGN
+466 
-472 ILFGTTGGVWRYN
+472 
-485 LADKRVEGPFN
+485 
-496 TGNNLVRRV
+496 
-505 FPLDDN
+505 
-511 TCLVGTF
+511 
-518 GAGLIVTDNDF
+518 
-529 KEIRRYDINNGIPSN
+529 
-544 TVNDIFRARDNRV
+544 
-557 FVATG
+557 
-562 EGLVI
+562 
-567 FPDIVNKPDSVS
+567 
-579 VVNRASGL
+579 
-587 GNAHLLAIAQDRSGS
+587 
-602 IWLSTNGGISCVKGD
+602 
-617 DIYNYTHRDNVPIGN
+617 
-632 FLGHSVASD
+632 
-641 RQGNLYFGAISG
+641 
-653 LCVFNPVE
+653 
-661 VLEMMDVPQPVIVD
+661 VIVD

-697 DKESLGRGYNSFDIS
+697 DKVNLGRGYNSFDIS

-1319 AFKVGMNSVVY
+1319 AFKVGMNSVAY

>member
-1 MRQISFFISLICV
+1 
-14 FSTLASRNDYTIRYL
+14 
-29 GVESGLSN
+29 
-37 NHVVGITQDKDG
+37 
-49 FIWIATD
+49 
-56 EGLNRYD
+56 
-63 GHNFKNYYKEE
+63 
-74 VPGVA
+74 
-79 SLTGNELNAI
+79 
-89 IDDPQRPVIWIAT
+89 
-102 QRAGLDSY
+102 
-110 NYSTGEFRSY
+110 
-120 RNIPGDANS
+120 
-129 LATDDVTSIT
+129 
-139 PASDGGLWIC
+139 
-149 TFSRGIDHL
+149 
-158 DPESGQFKHYDS
+158 
-170 RTVKG
+170 
-175 MPAASIWKALDGGD
+175 
-189 GFLYVAHESSGLTV
+189 
-203 IDIANMTA
+203 
-211 VNYQADHN
+211 
-219 NPDSLPSSSL
+219 
-229 SCVYKDSLNNLW
+229 
-241 IGTDRG
+241 
-247 PVLYN
+247 
-252 QDDKTFMDLGRYH
+252 
-265 PELRYPVGDM
+265 
-275 KQFAD
+275 
-280 NCLWVATERGGIVI
+280 
-294 MHLNDKVFSHPEEI
+294 
-308 VCDTF
+308 
-313 HSDFGKSLL
+313 
-322 SSPSVRCLYQDDFSN
+322 
-337 VWAGSWEGGVNVISP
+337 
-352 GSPAFRIHPV
+352 
-362 HTASGGE
+362 
-369 VLSANSVLS
+369 
-378 VAVDNDNHVWI
+378 
-389 GKDGG
+389 
-394 DLDIYDGDC
+394 
-403 LVSTFS
+403 
-409 KRRGNLPGSIVQS
+409 
-422 LHKGADGT
+422 
-430 MWLGFFNEGACRYD
+430 
-444 ANTGRFVEVIPAAS
+444 
-458 RIDVRDIA
+458 
-466 TDKNGN
+466 
-472 ILFGTTGGVWRYN
+472 
-485 LADKRVEGPFN
+485 
-496 TGNNLVRRV
+496 
-505 FPLDDN
+505 
-511 TCLVGTF
+511 
-518 GAGLIVTDNDF
+518 
-529 KEIRRYDINNGIPSN
+529 
-544 TVNDIFRARDNRV
+544 
-557 FVATG
+557 
-562 EGLVI
+562 
-567 FPDIVNKPDSVS
+567 
-579 VVNRASGL
+579 
-587 GNAHLLAIAQDRSGS
+587 
-602 IWLSTNGGISCVKGD
+602 
-617 DIYNYTHRDNVPIGN
+617 
-632 FLGHSVASD
+632 
-641 RQGNLYFGAISG
+641 
-653 LCVFNPVE
+653 
-661 VLEMMDVPQPVIVD
+661 
-675 LEVLSNSSSGEDSPK
+675 
-690 EIQVTGK
+690 
-697 DKESLGRGYNSFDIS
+697 
-712 FTSRNFATA
+712 
-721 REVEYAYM
+721 M

-1319 AFKVGMNSVVY
+1319 AFKVGMNSVAY

-1341 TPSEYLNHLRS
+1341 TPQNILTICARIVLTKVQKN
-1352 DSLDKSSEE
+1352 D